1 MFGTTSLLFPCS
13 VRKQRPRFLSDE
25 MLLVVTIG
33 LKVGTLGLWF
43 IMH

>member
-1 MFGTTSLLFPCS
+1 MPCYFLSL
-13 VRKQRPRFLSDE
+13 RKQRRKFLSDE

-33 LKVGTLGLWF
+33 LVIGALGLWF

>member
-1 MFGTTSLLFPCS
+1 
-13 VRKQRPRFLSDE
+13 VRKQRPKFLSDE

-33 LKVGTLGLWF
+33 LVVGALGLWF